1 MAVGEI
7 TVIPG
12 GTGADIQKGVRAAVQ
27 AIESCGLPRCEVTA
41 VGTNV
46 EGNVDQILAAAKAAY
61 EACLKSGAPRAIL
74 ELRVDRRLD
83 KEQTLSDMEAS
94 VR

>member
-7 TVIPG
+7 SVIPVG
-12 GTGADIQKGVRAAVQ
+12 SGADIQKGVKAAVE
-27 AIESCGLPRCEVTA
+27 AIENAGLKKCEVTA

-46 EGNVDQILAAAKAAY
+46 EGDVDGILGAAKAAY
-61 EACLKSGAPRAIL
+61 DACLNSGAPRAIL
-74 ELRVDRRLD
+74 ELRIDQRLD

>member
-7 TVIPG
+7 AVIPV
-12 GTGADIQKGVRAAVQ
+12 GTGADIQNGVRAAVQ
-27 AIESCGLPRCEVTA
+27 AIEACGLKRCEVTA

-61 EACLKSGAPRAIL
+61 DACLKSGAPRAIL
-74 ELRVDRRLD
+74 ELRVDHRID
-83 KEQTLSDMEAS
+83 KEQTLSDMESA
-94 VR
+94 VQ